1 MNSHF
6 TYVISDANA
15 FGPPTL
21 PPPPPTQGATQGAVT
36 QGPVT
41 QGAVL

>member
-21 PPPPPTQGATQGAVT
+21 PPPPPTQGAVT